1 MKEQGIGEFSTR
13 ENHSDFMTDKLVIL
27 FPENLLEYCEYFDQ
41 VKEVEYHNMFMIFT
55 SPNFRHYAHSEQHLK
70 TRFC

>member
-41 VKEVEYHNMFMIFT
+41 VKEVEGPNSQNFFSEILKIFVT
-55 SPNFRHYAHSEQHLK
+55 LNGI
-70 TRFC
+70 